1 MKTNK
6 RYTLNELSA
15 LTDINA
21 RTIRFYIQQGVVD
34 KPHGLNKGAYYTE
47 EHLQQLLTVKKYKEA
62 GVSLDRIAQ
71 IIHEEQGSE
80 SIDYRTR
87 PGQIEV
93 LSRIHLME
101 GVELSINPERSC
113 LRQQDIRQLSRGI
126 LEIIETL
133 KKENSA
139 KGKNND

>member
-1 MKTNK
+1 MKTQK

-15 LTDINA
+15 LVDINA

-101 GVELSINPERSC
+101 GVELSINPERSG